1 MSPDPKHPAEET
13 LDPADWSTTRALGR
27 RMMDDALAW
36 LEGVR
41 DRPVWTPIPADV
53 RAFLAAEAAA
63 PPAAPTA
70 PEALYET
77 FRTHLLP
84 HPMGNLH
91 PRFWGWVIGTGSAT
105 GALAEFLAATMNPN
119 VGGGQQVP
127 HELEL
132 VVLAWMKRL
141 MGFPDDATGLLVSGG
156 SMANLVGLTVAR
168 NAKAE
173 VDVVTHGLSAAPR
186 PMTLYASS
194 EVHNSVTKGLALLGL
209 GHDALRLVPVDDAFR
224 IDVAAL
230 EAMVAADRAAGLHP
244 FCVVGTAGTVNTGA
258 IDDLVALADFCA
270 AEDLWFHC
278 DGAFGAVPAIS
289 PRLRPL
295 VAGMERADSLA
306 FDLHKWMHVP
316 YEAGVALVRHPAA
329 HHRSFRVPASYLT
342 HATGGLGAADVWLS
356 EYGVQLSRSF
366 RALKVWWLLREH
378 GIDLYA
384 RLVEQNCAQAAYL
397 AGLVDAAPEL
407 ERMAPVALNI
417 TCLRWRGAPG
427 EASAAGLD
435 DAALDRLNEA
445 LLVGLQEDGVAMP
458 SSTVLRGRFAIRVC
472 VTNHRSRR
480 EDFDLLVREVLA
492 RGRNLAAAAA
502 PRA

>member
-1 MSPDPKHPAEET
+1 MTPDPRHPAEET
-13 LDPADWSTTRALGR
+13 LDPADWSATRVLGQ
-27 RMMDDALAW
+27 RMMDDALSY

-41 DRPVWTPIPADV
+41 SRPVWTPIPADV
-53 RAFLAAEAAA
+53 RAFLAREAGA
-63 PPAAPTA
+63 PPAGPTA
-70 PEALYET
+70 PEALYEI
-77 FRTHLLP
+77 FRTNILA
-84 HPMGNLH
+84 HPMGNIH
-91 PRFWGWVIGTGSAT
+91 PRFWGWVIGTGSAG

-141 MGFPDDATGLLVSGG
+141 MGFPEDASGLLVSGG

-173 VDVVTHGLSAAPR
+173 VDIVAHGLGAVPR
-186 PMTLYASS
+186 PMTLYAST
-194 EVHNSVTKGLALLGL
+194 EVHNSVHKALALLGL
-209 GHDALRLVPVDDAFR
+209 GHDALRPVPVDAAFR
-224 IDVAAL
+224 IDLAAL
-230 EAMVAADRAAGLHP
+230 SARVAEDRAAGMRP

-258 IDDLVALADFCA
+258 IDDLSAIAEFCA

-278 DGAFGAVPAIS
+278 DGAFGAVPALS

-295 VAGMERADSLA
+295 VAGLERADSLA

-316 YEAGVALVRHPAA
+316 YEAGVALVRQRAA

-342 HATGGLGAADVWLS
+342 HASGGLAAADVWLS
-356 EYGVQLSRSF
+356 EYGVQLSRGF
-366 RALKVWWLLREH
+366 RALKVWWLLKEH
-378 GIDLYA
+378 GVDKYA

-407 ERMAPVALNI
+407 ERMAPVELNI
-417 TCLRWRGAPG
+417 VCYRYKGD
-427 EASAAGLD
+427 GL
-435 DAALDRLNEA
+435 AEEMLDHVNEQ
-445 LLVGLQEDGVAMP
+445 LLVGLQEEGVAVP
-458 SSTVLRGRFAIRVC
+458 SSTNLGGRFALRVC

-480 EDFDLLVREVLA
+480 EDFDLLVRETLV
-492 RGRNLAAAAA
+492 RGRRLAAAAHPA
-502 PRA
+502 N